1 MAYNEQGVRIGAAG
15 HFASRIT
22 SALISSGQLRA
33 DKAMD
38 TFADYTMQALDVLNG
53 LEAGAPVQA
62 TVQAAPQPAPQLRSV
77 PTAGAVPAGLADMV
91 DTTTVVTSHAPQP
104 EIVNASTLASEGIDN
119 GPLPEWLGPIC
130 AKYSIGKVFD
140 NRHQLVDGPKRP
152 HFRQAG
158 VPQGGKA
165 KGFWPDSK

>member
-1 MAYNEQGVRIGAAG
+1 MAFNEQGVRIGAAG

-38 TFADYTMQALDVLNG
+38 TFADYRTQALDVLNG
-53 LEAGAPVQA
+53 LEAGVPAQA
-62 TVQAAPQPAPQLRSV
+62 TVQAAPQLRS
-77 PTAGAVPAGLADMV
+77 VPAGLADMV

-104 EIVNASTLASEGIDN
+104 EIVNASTLAAEGIDN

-140 NRHQLVDGPKRP
+140 NRHQLADGPTRP
-152 HFRQAG
+152 WFRQAA

>member
-1 MAYNEQGVRIGAAG
+1 MAFNEQGVRIGAAG

-38 TFADYTMQALDVLNG
+38 TFADYTTQALDVLNG
-53 LEAGAPVQA
+53 LEAGVPAQA
-62 TVQAAPQPAPQLRSV
+62 TVQAAPQLRS
-77 PTAGAVPAGLADMV
+77 VPAGLADMV
-91 DTTTVVTSHAPQP
+91 DPTFGADTTTVVTSHAPQP
-104 EIVNASTLASEGIDN
+104 EIVNASTLAAEGIDN